1 MEDRLPDADGSPRST
16 VAHEVEAS
24 RDASALRKSE
34 ATYRA
39 MFDALDEG
47 FCVLERAVTAIPGQ
61 LDFRYVAANAALETQ
76 SGVTN
81 VVGRTMREVIP
92 VEPEDWYEI
101 FDRVLSTGQSRRFQ
115 QSLGSYNRELEL
127 FAFCIDPEAR
137 DQLGIVFHDITAKVE
152 AEERE
157 RTHVRQI
164 AQIALTLQQAILGPA
179 TLPAAFAAR
188 YEPAV
193 EQIGG
198 DWYDVVTLSEG
209 RYGVMVGDVVG
220 SGLEAA
226 AVMGQLRSAAR
237 ALLLEDHGPDHVLT
251 SLDTFAALLPGAL
264 ATTVFCAVITPAT
277 GRLEYSSAGH
287 PPAMIAD
294 GTGQHHFLDRAVAP
308 PLAVFPSSKRPSA
321 TTTLPPGSTLLLYT
335 DGVIERR
342 TEIIDVGLARAAD
355 ALERCR
361 GLAPADII
369 EQLTIDLLAKGHED
383 DAAILVYV
391 QPHRS

>member
-1 MEDRLPDADGSPRST
+1 
-16 VAHEVEAS
+16 
-24 RDASALRKSE
+24 
-34 ATYRA
+34 

-47 FCVLERAVTAIPGQ
+47 FCILERAVTAIPGQ

-92 VEPEDWYEI
+92 IEPEDWYEI
-101 FDRVLSTGQSRRFQ
+101 FDQVLSTGQSRRFQ

-127 FAFCIDPEAR
+127 YAFCVDPDTR
-137 DQLGIVFHDITAKVE
+137 DKLGIVFRDITAKVE
-152 AEERE
+152 AEARE
-157 RTHVRQI
+157 RKHLRQI
-164 AQIALTLQQAILGPA
+164 AQVALTLQQAILGPA
-179 TLPAAFAAR
+179 ILPAPFAAR

-198 DWYDVVTLSEG
+198 DWYDVVTLSDG

-237 ALLLEDHGPDHVLT
+237 ALLLEDHGPGHVLT
-251 SLDTFAALLPGAL
+251 SLDTFAGLLPGAL
-264 ATTVFCAVITPAT
+264 ATTVFCAVIDPAT
-277 GRLEYSSAGH
+277 GHLEYSSAGH
-287 PPAMIAD
+287 PPAIIAD
-294 GTGQHHFLDRAVAP
+294 CSHRHLFLDQAVAP
-308 PLAVFPSSKRPSA
+308 PLAAVASVKRPSGTA
-321 TTTLPPGSTLLLYT
+321 TLPPGSTLLLYT

-342 TEIIDVGLARAAD
+342 TEDIDIGLARAAD
-355 ALERCR
+355 SLARCR
-361 GLAPADII
+361 GLAPVDII

-383 DAAILVYV
+383 DAAILVYK
-391 QPHRS
+391 QGG

>member
-1 MEDRLPDADGSPRST
+1 M
-16 VAHEVEAS
+16 
-24 RDASALRKSE
+24 RKSE
-34 ATYRA
+34 AIYRA

-47 FCVLERAVTAIPGQ
+47 FCVLERAVTEIPGQ

-101 FDRVLSTGQSRRFQ
+101 FDQVLKSGQSRRFQ

-127 FAFCIDPEAR
+127 FAFCVDPDAR
-137 DQLGIVFHDITAKVE
+137 DQLGIVFRDITANVQAE
-152 AEERE
+152 ARE
-157 RTHVRQI
+157 RTHLQQI
-164 AQIALTLQQAILGPA
+164 AQVALTLQQAILGPA
-179 TLPAAFAAR
+179 ILPAPFAAR

-198 DWYDVVTLSEG
+198 DWYDVVSLSDG

-237 ALLLEDHGPDHVLT
+237 ALLLEDNGPGHVLT
-251 SLDTFAALLPGAL
+251 SLDTFATLLPGAL
-264 ATTVFCAVITPAT
+264 ATTVFCAVIEPAT
-277 GRLEYSSAGH
+277 GQLEYSSAGH
-287 PPAMIAD
+287 PPAIVVNR
-294 GTGQHHFLDRAVAP
+294 TGRQQFLDQAVAA
-308 PLAVFPSSKRPSA
+308 PLAAVRSLKRPSA
-321 TTTLPPGSTLLLYT
+321 TATLSPGATLLLYT
-335 DGVIERR
+335 DGVVERR

-355 ALERCR
+355 SLARCQ

-369 EQLTIDLLAKGHED
+369 EQLSIDLLAKGHDD
-383 DAAILVYV
+383 DAAILVYA
-391 QPHRS
+391 QPAYAI